1 MAFLYALLEKK
12 TPDMFNKGSKLY
24 SILFLKCPKCH
35 DSDLFIE
42 KRIYKVAGY
51 FDMPKSCPKCQQ
63 GLSLEPGFYYGA
75 MYVSYATSI
84 AWLTVIYFSLVIFYP
99 EFSLEFYLITGL
111 LSLICLSPYLFRLSR
126 SIWINL
132 FIHYEENI
140 L

>member
-1 MAFLYALLEKK
+1 MCITLEKK
-12 TPDMFNKGSKLY
+12 LIPDMFNKGYKLY

-51 FDMPKSCPKCQQ
+51 FDMPEACPKCQQ

-84 AWLTVIYFSLVIFYP
+84 AWLTVVYFSLVIFYP

-111 LSLICLSPYLFRLSR
+111 LSLIFLSPYLFRLSR

-132 FIHYEENI
+132 FIQYEENI
-140 L
+140 NDF